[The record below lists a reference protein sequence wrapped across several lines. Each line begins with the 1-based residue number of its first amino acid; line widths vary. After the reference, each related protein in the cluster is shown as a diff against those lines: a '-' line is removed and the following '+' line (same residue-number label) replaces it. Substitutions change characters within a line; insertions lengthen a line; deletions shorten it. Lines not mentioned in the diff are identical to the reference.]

1 VIVHD
6 LNRLIAAGQRFS
18 VICADPPWR
27 FETWSAKGQGRSA
40 EQHYRTESLD
50 EIKQFPIGQLAAD
63 NCALFLWATWP
74 NLVAALDVIE
84 AWGFTYKTC
93 GFVWV
98 KQNRSGNGLFT
109 GLGKWT
115 RANTEPCLLATRGSP
130 RRQAKDVHQVIM
142 SPVGKH
148 SRKPDEAQ
156 VRIERLLAGPYL
168 ELFARR
174 PTPGWTVFGNEIQ
187 RGLFHQSIPEL
198 TND

>member
-6 LNRLIAAGQRFS
+6 LNRLIATGQRFA

-27 FETWSAKGQGRSA
+27 YETWSAKGQGRSA
-40 EQHYRTESLD
+40 EQHYRTAGVD
-50 EIKQFPIGQLAAD
+50 EIKQFPVAQLAAD
-63 NCALFLWATWP
+63 DCTLLLWATWP
-74 NLVAALDVIE
+74 CLLDALDVIT
-84 AWGFTYKTC
+84 AWGFTYKTAA
-93 GFVWV
+93 FVWV
-98 KQNRSGNGLFT
+98 KQNRSGLGLFT

-130 RRQAKDVHQVIM
+130 HRQARDVHQVIL
-142 SPVGKH
+142 SPVAAH

-174 PTPGWTVFGNEIQ
+174 PTPGWTVWGDQIE
-187 RGLFHQSIPEL
+187 RGLFHQEIPEL
-198 TND
+198 TT